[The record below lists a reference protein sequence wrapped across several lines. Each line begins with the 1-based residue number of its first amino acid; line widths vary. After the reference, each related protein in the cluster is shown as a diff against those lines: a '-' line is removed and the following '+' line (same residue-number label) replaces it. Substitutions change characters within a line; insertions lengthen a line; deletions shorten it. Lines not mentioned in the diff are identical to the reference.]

1 MGPRESPKVSQTAL
15 HDLHDQLR
23 SDPPSALLAL
33 AEEDLHHLA
42 EAIRSARARQAA
54 ALEQAADQGWSYV
67 PRLLRGPIRR
77 IVG

>member
-1 MGPRESPKVSQTAL
+1 MSQRAL
-15 HDLHDQLR
+15 HDLRDQLR
-23 SDPPSALLAL
+23 SDPPTGLMAL
-33 AEEDLHHLA
+33 AEEDLHDLT

-54 ALEQAADQGWSYV
+54 ALEHAADQGWSYV